1 MNASKEVAI
10 EYYAVFREQ
19 RGTSSE
25 RRTTTAG
32 TLRDLYAELKSEF
45 GFALPADRVRVA
57 VADEF
62 VDWDRP
68 LSSGDRVVFIPPV
81 AGG

>member
-1 MNASKEVAI
+1 MDEKAI
-10 EYYAVFREQ
+10 RVDYYAVFREQ
-19 RGTSSE
+19 RGLASEQLRTS
-25 RRTTTAG
+25 AG
-32 TLRDLYAELKSEF
+32 TLRDLYSQLSTMY
-45 GFALPADRVRVA
+45 GFTLPAAAVRVA

-68 LSSGDRVVFIPPV
+68 VLAGDVVVFIPPV